1 MSPSM
6 SPTPRQ
12 DQPDQYSFR
21 FLEDLSVLLV
31 EDDVV
36 SREQVAHMLE
46 RMVGTVHTAES
57 GPEGL
62 EVFQAEAPDIVITD
76 IVIPGMD
83 GLELARALRELDFD
97 VPIFVI
103 TGVGEPE
110 LLVKAVEQQID
121 TLLLKPVLPDAL
133 LAAIQRAGQ
142 IIALRRKVREGEQSM
157 RVLMD
162 TFPNFVLLAER
173 KRIIYANAGLMKYL
187 GFTSFDEFRTSGRS
201 LEEFIARVDGE
212 PPDDGLGWLAPMVDD
227 PLDRE
232 HVLHLV
238 NPRSPSGR
246 AGSFMAAFREF
257 PTPGRWIV
265 SLSDVTELED
275 EKRTLEDQASTDPL
289 TGAVNRR
296 RFMDLILDEERK
308 AMQGEPGFALVMFD
322 IDHFKAINDQYGHD
336 VGDNVLKELSR
347 LATDSIRAADVL
359 ARWGGEEFMVLAVRS
374 DLNRARRLAERL
386 RRNIEGA
393 DFTGVPRPVTS
404 SFGVAAQ
411 APGESVEAL
420 VKRVD
425 EALYRAKTGG
435 RNRVVVS

>member
-1 MSPSM
+1 MSPALPPDS
-6 SPTPRQ
+6 
-12 DQPDQYSFR
+12 PDQYSLR

-46 RMVGTVHTAES
+46 RMVGTVHTADNGRS
-57 GPEGL
+57 GL
-62 EVFQAEAPDIVITD
+62 ELFREESPDIVITD
-76 IVIPGMD
+76 IVMPDMD
-83 GLELARALRELDFD
+83 GLELAHTLRGLDPD
-97 VPIFVI
+97 VPIFVA
-103 TGVGEPE
+103 TGVDEPE
-110 LLVKAVEQQID
+110 LIVRAVEQQID

-133 LAAIQRAGQ
+133 LAGIQRAGQ
-142 IIALRRKVREGEQSM
+142 TITLRRKVREAEQSV

-173 KRIIYANAGLMKYL
+173 ERIVYANAGLMKYL
-187 GFTSFDEFRTSGRS
+187 GFEGFDEFRASGRS
-201 LEEFIARVDGE
+201 LEEFIAGYDGE
-212 PPDDGLGWLAPMVDD
+212 EPGPGKGWLERMVDD

-246 AGSFMAAFREF
+246 AGAFMAAFREF

-275 EKRTLEDQASTDPL
+275 ERRNLEDQAATDPL

-296 RFMDLILDEERK
+296 RFMDCILDEERK

-322 IDHFKAINDQYGHD
+322 IDHFKAVNDDFGHD
-336 VGDNVLKELSR
+336 VGDSVLKELSR
-347 LATDSIRAADVL
+347 LAVDSIRAADVL

-386 RRNIEGA
+386 RRNIEGT
-393 DFTGVPRPVTS
+393 DFTGVPRPVTG

-425 EALYRAKTGG
+425 EALYRAKKGG

>member
-1 MSPSM
+1 MNPPM
-6 SPTPRQ
+6 SPTAQP
-12 DQPDQYSFR
+12 DQPDQYSLR
-21 FLEDLSVLLV
+21 FLEDLTVLLV

-46 RMVGTVHTAES
+46 RMVGKVITAED
-57 GPEGL
+57 GREGL
-62 EVFQAEAPDIVITD
+62 ETYQAESPDIVITD
-76 IVIPGMD
+76 ILMPGMD
-83 GLELARALRELDFD
+83 GLELAAAVRRLDLD
-97 VPIFVI
+97 VPIFVA
-103 TGVGEPE
+103 TGVDEPE
-110 LLVKAVEQQID
+110 LLVRAVEQQID

-133 LAAIQRAGQ
+133 LAGIQRAGQ
-142 IIALRRKVREGEQSM
+142 VIALRRKVREAEQSM

-173 KRIIYANAGLMKYL
+173 ERIVYANAGLMKYL
-187 GFTSFDEFRTSGRS
+187 GFASFDEFRSSGRS
-201 LEEFIARVDGE
+201 LDEFIVTGEGEDARGRGD
-212 PPDDGLGWLAPMVDD
+212 WLADMVDD

-232 HVLHLV
+232 HVLRLI

-246 AGSFMAAFREF
+246 AGTFMAAFREF
-257 PTPGRWIV
+257 PRPGRWIV

-275 EKRTLEDQASTDPL
+275 ERRTLEDQASTDPL

-296 RFMDLILDEERK
+296 RFMDVVLDEERK

-322 IDHFKAINDQYGHD
+322 IDHFKAVNDDFGHD
-336 VGDNVLKELSR
+336 AGDRVLKELSR
-347 LATDSIRAADVL
+347 LAVDSIRAADIL

-386 RRNIEGA
+386 RRNIEGH
-393 DFTGVPRPVTS
+393 DFTGIPRSVTG

-425 EALYRAKTGG
+425 EALYRAKEGG
-435 RNRVVVS
+435 RNKVVVS

>member
-1 MSPSM
+1 MRPAISPD
-6 SPTPRQ
+6 P
-12 DQPDQYSFR
+12 PDQYSFR

-46 RMVGTVHTAES
+46 RMVGVVHTAEN
-57 GPEGL
+57 GHQGL
-62 EVFQAEAPDIVITD
+62 ETFEAESPDIVITD
-76 IVIPGMD
+76 IVMPDMD
-83 GLELARALRELDFD
+83 GLELAHTIRGLDRE
-97 VPIFVI
+97 VPIFVT
-103 TGVGEPE
+103 TGVDEPE
-110 LLVKAVEQQID
+110 LLVRAVEQQID

-133 LAAIQRAGQ
+133 LAGIQRAGQ
-142 IIALRRKVREGEQSM
+142 TIALRRKVREAEQSM

-173 KRIIYANAGLMKYL
+173 ERIVYANAGLMKYL
-187 GFTSFDEFRTSGRS
+187 GFDGFDDFRASGRT
-201 LEEFIARVDGE
+201 LEEFIAAVD
-212 PPDDGLGWLAPMVDD
+212 DDAPQGRDWLARLVDD

-246 AGSFMAAFREF
+246 AGSFVAAFREF

-275 EKRTLEDQASTDPL
+275 ERRNLEDLAATDPL

-296 RFMDLILDEERK
+296 RFMEHILDEERK

-322 IDHFKAINDQYGHD
+322 IDHFKAINDDFGHD
-336 VGDNVLKELSR
+336 VGDHVLKELSR

-386 RRNIEGA
+386 RRNIEGT